1 MYERCTACDL
11 RFEREQGYFVGAM
24 YVNYAV
30 TVAIVVSGY
39 FLLAAWTTMS
49 LAQQL
54 VLWGL
59 VSVVCPVL
67 LFRHTR
73 GLWLGFDFIF
83 NPVSYDV
90 SEHDKAW

>member
-1 MYERCTACDL
+1 MHDKPRALVLLWRGWRLQCPRCGARTLLRTWLHMYERCTACDL

-49 LAQQL
+49 LAQ
-54 VLWGL
+54 
-59 VSVVCPVL
+59 
-67 LFRHTR
+67 
-73 GLWLGFDFIF
+73 
-83 NPVSYDV
+83 
-90 SEHDKAW
+90 